1 MANPLF
7 VSLLRLK
14 SLSMRLLLGED
25 RREAHSPEAQR
36 KFSRAERRG
45 RTLIL
50 SVCMPEKEI
59 RFFDVSGIVLGGKF
73 GSPCSSG
80 VFCRVQTQGR

>member
-36 KFSRAERRG
+36 KIIESFPEPRVAVER
-45 RTLIL
+45 
-50 SVCMPEKEI
+50 SYFQYVCQKK
-59 RFFDVSGIVLGGKF
+59 RYA
-73 GSPCSSG
+73 
-80 VFCRVQTQGR
+80 

>member
-14 SLSMRLLLGED
+14 NLSMRLLLGED

-36 KFSRAERRG
+36 KIIESFQSRETRSNAHTFSMYA
-45 RTLIL
+45 RTRDTHL
-50 SVCMPEKEI
+50 
-59 RFFDVSGIVLGGKF
+59 
-73 GSPCSSG
+73 
-80 VFCRVQTQGR
+80 

>member
-36 KFSRAERRG
+36 KIIESFPEPRERG

-50 SVCMPEKEI
+50 SVCMPEK
-59 RFFDVSGIVLGGKF
+59 RDTLL
-73 GSPCSSG
+73 
-80 VFCRVQTQGR
+80 

>member
-14 SLSMRLLLGED
+14 NLSMRLLLGED

-36 KFSRAERRG
+36 KIIESFPEPRDAVDAHTFSMYA
-45 RTLIL
+45 RTRDTHL
-50 SVCMPEKEI
+50 
-59 RFFDVSGIVLGGKF
+59 
-73 GSPCSSG
+73 
-80 VFCRVQTQGR
+80 